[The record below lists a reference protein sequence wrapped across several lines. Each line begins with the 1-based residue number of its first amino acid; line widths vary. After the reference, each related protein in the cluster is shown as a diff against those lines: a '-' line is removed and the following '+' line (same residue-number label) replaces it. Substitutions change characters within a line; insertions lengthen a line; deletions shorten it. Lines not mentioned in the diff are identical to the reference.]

1 MLRKSSPVSF
11 WNVCTELFSS
21 ITMTHFLTYNSVFIK
36 YQVRAKA
43 RKCILCILCVLC
55 ISDRGTNFSI
65 QAPQIGYWPK
75 IGYPTRTT
83 SLWLI
88 QTTGGGGGGISQ
100 TIEFWLKPEI
110 GNQLNQ
116 LEPSSSRKQVRRFS
130 CVLNHCYF
138 TWHEITHVFLNENR
152 RDTFWNR
159 RDTFHI

>member
-88 QTTGGGGGGISQ
+88 QTTGGGGGNLTNYWILAKTRNRQSAQ
-100 TIEFWLKPEI
+100 PAWTILIKETSKKILLCPQSLFFYMARDNL
-110 GNQLNQ
+110 
-116 LEPSSSRKQVRRFS
+116 
-130 CVLNHCYF
+130 CVSE
-138 TWHEITHVFLNENR
+138 WK
-152 RDTFWNR
+152 
-159 RDTFHI
+159 